1 MIIIFWPIIVSSL
14 RMFSLQDLMSG
25 FVSPDPSLSHHNLT
39 PGLLSL
45 GPMSPLSPVSPVS
58 LSSPGHNRSGSAG
71 HGPIGSALTS
81 PAHQYRSHLGLS
93 QPDLSGGSPLKQSHN
108 SNNLEYNLSELTG
121 SLELDRPRSGFTLA
135 ELISIS
141 NVTDEQETRV
151 SVTAWDNDQ
160 ASPRPGNNDRTL
172 SNLAALAKLEQGG
185 PWSGGQDNNLL
196 LPDSVLNH
204 DAISPVG
211 QHSLSPVLG
220 LGPRGASPLSPI
232 DSLMPGLGNLS
243 LSPTNLMRS
252 PSSPGGLAGLSS
264 GQRSLNSMQ
273 IRCKFGQLGPGKVQ
287 FNSPHGFCL
296 GVEEEI
302 IVADTNNHR

>member
-1 MIIIFWPIIVSSL
+1 
-14 RMFSLQDLMSG
+14 MSG
-25 FVSPDPSLSHHNLT
+25 FASPDPGLTHHNLT

-45 GPMSPLSPVSPVS
+45 GPMSPLSPLSPVS
-58 LSSPGHNRSGSAG
+58 LSSPGNRSGSAG

-93 QPDLSGGSPLKQSHN
+93 HPDLSGSSPLKQSHN

-121 SLELDRPRSGFTLA
+121 SMELDRPRSGFTLA
-135 ELISIS
+135 ELIS
-141 NVTDEQETRV
+141 NVTEEHDPTV
-151 SVTAWDNDQ
+151 SVTAWDNDP
-160 ASPRPGNNDRTL
+160 SPRPQTNDRTL

-185 PWSGGQDNNLL
+185 PWSGGHSQDTNLL
-196 LPDSVLNH
+196 PLPDSVLNH

-220 LGPRGASPLSPI
+220 LGPRGTSPLSPI
-232 DSLMPGLGNLS
+232 DSLMPGLGGLS

-252 PSSPGGLAGLSS
+252 PSSPGGLAGLGS

-273 IRCKFGQLGPGKVQ
+273 IRCKFGQLGPGKGQ